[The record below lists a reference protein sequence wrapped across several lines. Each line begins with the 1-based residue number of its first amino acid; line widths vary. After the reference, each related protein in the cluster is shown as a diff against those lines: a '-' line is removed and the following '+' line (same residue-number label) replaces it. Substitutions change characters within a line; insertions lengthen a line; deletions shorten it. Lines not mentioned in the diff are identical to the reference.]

1 MSNKR
6 QTAIFCSQLQ
16 SLLSSGIPLIEALII
31 IKDLTKEKKL
41 LDNVINKVSEGNPF
55 SEAING
61 FLPIM
66 AASSL
71 RAAERA
77 GDLEECL
84 GRLTEYYNNKAELDE
99 KLIGSLIYPVLI
111 MVLSL
116 LSVLMLVIFVI
127 PSLKGLL
134 NDFGGS
140 LPLVTVIILS
150 VSDYFSAIWLVSAI
164 IIGLFL
170 FYLVKIRDK
179 DPLRFERYL
188 FKVPFFGRL
197 YQEEQMIQC
206 LSTLGSLL
214 KGGAPIIES
223 LAITG
228 EGLKNKTFKNII
240 NNVKDEVENGERLS
254 VAFERHNYWPS
265 SVVQMIKVGERTGG
279 LAEMLVNIADFKAR
293 EREVFLKRFT
303 SLLEPG
309 MTVVVGLVVGFIVL
323 AMFLP
328 MMNVVSTLQ

>member
-1 MSNKR
+1 MDS
-6 QTAIFCSQLQ
+6 
-16 SLLSSGIPLIEALII
+16 
-31 IKDLTKEKKL
+31 
-41 LDNVINKVSEGNPF
+41 VINKVSEGDSL
-55 SEAING
+55 SEAIKE
-61 FLPIM
+61 FLPVM

-99 KLIGSLIYPVLI
+99 KLIGSMIYPVLI
-111 MVLSL
+111 MILSF
-116 LSVLMLVIFVI
+116 LSVLMLIVFVI

-150 VSDYFSAIWLVSAI
+150 ISDYFSAIWLVLAI
-164 IIGLFL
+164 VIGLGV
-170 FYLVKIRDK
+170 FYFVKMK
-179 DPLRFERYL
+179 NKEPLKFERYL
-188 FKVPFFGRL
+188 FKIPLIGRL
-197 YQEEQMIQC
+197 YQEEQIIQC

-214 KGGAPIIES
+214 KGGAPIIEA
-223 LAITG
+223 LVITG
-228 EGLKNKTFKNII
+228 EGLKNKTFKNILGQ
-240 NNVKDEVENGERLS
+240 VKDEVENGEKLS
-254 VAFERHNYWPS
+254 IAFERHNYWS
-265 SVVQMIKVGERTGG
+265 KSVVPMIKVGERTGDF
-279 LAEMLVNIADFKAR
+279 AEMLINIADFKSR

-309 MTVVVGLVVGFIVL
+309 MTVAVGLVVGFIVL

-328 MMNVVSTLQ
+328 MMNIVSTLQ